1 VVAYAARM
9 QDIGPS
15 PVLLVALVVVIAIA
29 VLVAVGR
36 RR

>member
-1 VVAYAARM
+1 M

-15 PVLLVALVVVIAIA
+15 PVRLVALVVVIAIA